1 MGSTLKILITTSTVL
16 RSSEARKQRSAIAH
30 LVYADLIH
38 RAGAIPVLLPNLHFE
53 DAEDILTAFDGLL
66 LTGGADV
73 DPAQF
78 GEMELPEL
86 GSVDQTRDIVELAL
100 ARAAFKRDIPV
111 LGICR
116 GIQVIAVA
124 AGGSLWQDIPTQL
137 PENIGHNQ
145 TVGRAEVC
153 HQVTVA
159 ADSQL
164 GDILRAG
171 TVGGDLR
178 LGVNSFHHQATK
190 LSGTL
195 LPVAHSDDG
204 VIEGLE
210 ARGARLII
218 GVQWHPEEMAG
229 TNPQQNRLFVE
240 FVRAA
245 SGK

>member
-1 MGSTLKILITTSTVL
+1 MGSILKILITTSTVL
-16 RSSEARKQRSAIAH
+16 RSPEAREQQSAIAH
-30 LVYADLIH
+30 LIYADLIH
-38 RAGAIPVLLPNLHFE
+38 RAGATPILLPNLHFE

-66 LTGGADV
+66 LTGGADIA
-73 DPAQF
+73 PAQF
-78 GEMELPEL
+78 GEVEHHEL
-86 GSVDQTRDIVELAL
+86 GSVDQTRDTVELAL
-100 ARAAFKRDIPV
+100 TRAAYKRDIPV

-116 GIQVIAVA
+116 GIQVMAVA

-137 PENIGHNQ
+137 PENIGHSQ
-145 TVGRAEVC
+145 TVGRAEVS

-164 GDILRAG
+164 GDILCAG
-171 TVGGDLR
+171 ATAGELR

-190 LSGTL
+190 ECGTL
-195 LPVAHSDDG
+195 YPVAYSDDG
-204 VIEGLE
+204 VVEGLE
-210 ARGARLII
+210 ARGARFII

-229 TNPQQNRLFVE
+229 TDQQQNRLFVE